1 MLNIKTNQF
10 LFFFYQ
16 VELSFKVGDIIMI
29 YGDMDDDGFYMGE
42 LGARRGLVPS
52 NFLQD
57 AGTGLSDDEAI
68 ESVSMIT
75 PARSGESIHT
85 PDSRKSLSSD
95 KADKVGGM

>member
-1 MLNIKTNQF
+1 
-10 LFFFYQ
+10 
-16 VELSFKVGDIIMI
+16 MI

-95 KADKVGGM
+95 KADKVGGMWLGHMTCMAPVIPPCVWSTW